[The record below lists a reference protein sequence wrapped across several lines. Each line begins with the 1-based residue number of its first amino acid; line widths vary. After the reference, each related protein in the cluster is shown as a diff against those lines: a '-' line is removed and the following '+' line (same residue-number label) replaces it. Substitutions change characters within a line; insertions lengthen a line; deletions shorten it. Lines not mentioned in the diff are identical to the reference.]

1 MISDNIMDNQ
11 DIMNNQDVMN
21 NQNIMNNKNIKQL
34 TWTNNLTKLKAFID
48 LNERRPNKN
57 KEIEKVM
64 YSWVNTQLANRKT
77 KKDIMSNENIRG
89 LWDNFIK
96 DYEQYFLSNKELW
109 TIKLDELKSF
119 IDLNK
124 RRPLE
129 KKKIEKVLT
138 SWLST
143 QIKNRKTE
151 KQIMLNEDIR
161 NVWDNFIK
169 DYNQY
174 FLSNEELWTNNLTEL
189 KTFID
194 LNKRRPTKGK
204 DTEKIMGAWMD
215 AQLGNRKKRKYNM
228 INENIRGLWDSFIK
242 DHKQYIMSNKK
253 LWTNNLD
260 NLKSFIDLNERRPN
274 RSKETEK
281 VMGAW
286 MDTQLGNRKE
296 RKYIMINEDIRNTWN
311 SFIKDYQ
318 QYIMSNEELWINNL
332 DNLKSFIDLNERR
345 PNKSKKTEKI
355 MAAWLSKQLTNRKAE
370 NQIMNNEDIIGLWDG
385 FIKDYQQYLLSNEE
399 L

>member
-1 MISDNIMDNQ
+1 MDEHS
-11 DIMNNQDVMN
+11 
-21 NQNIMNNKNIKQL
+21 
-34 TWTNNLTKLKAFID
+34 T
-48 LNERRPNKN
+48 R
-57 KEIEKVM
+57 
-64 YSWVNTQLANRKT
+64 NRKT
-77 KKDIMSNENIRG
+77 VKHSMLNENIRG

-96 DYEQYFLSNKELW
+96 DYEQYFLSNDELW
-109 TIKLDELKSF
+109 TNNLTKLKTF

-124 RRPLE
+124 RKPSRS
-129 KKKIEKVLT
+129 KYTEKVLN
-138 SWLST
+138 SWFSHQLE
-143 QIKNRKTE
+143 KRKTE
-151 KQIMLNEDIR
+151 KQNMLNEDIR

-260 NLKSFIDLNERRPN
+260 NLKSFIDLNERRPK
-274 RSKETEK
+274 RS
-281 VMGAW
+281 
-286 MDTQLGNRKE
+286 
-296 RKYIMINEDIRNTWN
+296 
-311 SFIKDYQ
+311 
-318 QYIMSNEELWINNL
+318 
-332 DNLKSFIDLNERR
+332 
-345 PNKSKKTEKI
+345 
-355 MAAWLSKQLTNRKAE
+355 
-370 NQIMNNEDIIGLWDG
+370 
-385 FIKDYQQYLLSNEE
+385 
-399 L
+399 